1 MKCTPNLLFINRS
14 RHKEMAHKRHS
25 MQLTLKLGS
34 LAAIVVG
41 LLFMAQASAEPD
53 TDDNYYSY
61 DQPNRDGIGKVYMG
75 REIAHVMGHRGATWL
90 ERPEREQKERTD
102 LLLSLLALRPGDT
115 VADIGAGTGYFS
127 LPIARLV
134 GPTGRVLAV
143 DIQPEML
150 TIIEERARAGKIA
163 NIVPILA
170 TETDPMLPDNTV
182 DLVLMVDAYHEFSF
196 PREVMTRVVDA
207 LSEDG
212 RIVLVEYREEDLAVP
227 IKRLHKMSVAQAKRE
242 MAAVGLVLDQLHD
255 NLPWQHVMVFRRQAE
270 AAVKPI

>member
-14 RHKEMAHKRHS
+14 RYQEMAHKLHS

-34 LAAIVVG
+34 LAAIVAG

-163 NIVPILA
+163 NIVSILA